1 MISQNMQNALNAHFQ
16 AEVYSSYLYQA
27 MSAWCT
33 SQNYAGFGRWL
44 RVQATEEHA
53 HALKLLD
60 FVLDR
65 GGKSEFKPIE
75 APPAEFGNIVQTFEA
90 VLKHE
95 CHVTQLVHELF
106 SKARTEK
113 DLASENF
120 LQWFV
125 AEQVQEE
132 ATASEIVGK
141 LRMVGDRPGAALYLD
156 KEYGK
161 RQG

>member
-1 MISQNMQNALNAHFQ
+1 MITQNMQNALNAHIQ
-16 AEVYSSYLYQA
+16 AEMFSSHLYQA

-44 RVQATEEHA
+44 RVQSAEEHA
-53 HALKLLD
+53 HTLKMVD

-65 GGKSEFKPIE
+65 GGKVEFKGVE
-75 APPAEFGNIVQTFEA
+75 APPAEFGNIVQVFEA

-95 CHVTQLVHELF
+95 VHVTALVHRVFEA
-106 SKARTEK
+106 ARAEK
-113 DLASENF
+113 DIATETF

-125 AEQVQEE
+125 SEQVQEE
-132 ATASEIVGK
+132 ATASEIAGK